1 MIISGRDCSLG
12 VAIDVKNIDLQKH
25 FFTFIKKNIIKNMH
39 KNIKL
44 QMFSIAT
51 FFAIIHAKNI

>member
-1 MIISGRDCSLG
+1 
-12 VAIDVKNIDLQKH
+12 
-25 FFTFIKKNIIKNMH
+25 MH

-44 QMFSIAT
+44 QMFPIAT

>member
-1 MIISGRDCSLG
+1 M
-12 VAIDVKNIDLQKH
+12 AWTIDVKNIDLQ
-25 FFTFIKKNIIKNMH
+25 IKKNIKTCFLICIKKHYKNMH

-44 QMFSIAT
+44 QMFPIAT

>member
-1 MIISGRDCSLG
+1 
-12 VAIDVKNIDLQKH
+12 
-25 FFTFIKKNIIKNMH
+25 MH

-51 FFAIIHAKNI
+51 FFAVTQAKNI